1 MVLENMQNYGIY
13 TDLLKFGGMT
23 IHTTDINATT
33 IGDHFKWVINILN
46 DGIEKEE
53 VQSLF
58 VTVVFSDGVDVDLT
72 LFDYSF
78 NLAFWML
85 IVKTGDPIDSLKLVF
100 FEDVTQANI
109 KKYIDQAFLKKHR
122 TILPIKDLNN
132 YIDEIF
138 VAFKAFK
145 NYQMYLAN
153 TVCLEDTIKLMKQFP
168 EFNETIHLDVSGVPL
183 EDVKDFGMKAAR
195 KQIEYI
201 KNSDHCLRDSFRTG
215 EAISPKQYKEVQSNI
230 GTKPDGRGGIYPYV
244 INTSFING
252 GLNTLE
258 STTVES
264 SVGRIAQIL
273 QKTNVGTSGAF
284 ARILGLNN
292 QDTTLYKDPTYSCN
306 TKNFQKVFIKDYNML
321 KMYDMRYYRIGYK
334 GMDMR
339 LDSDRDKHLIGQTL
353 LFRSPMTCASYA
365 AGRGI
370 CYKCYGDLAYV
381 NSEINI
387 GKIAAELLSSIFT
400 QILLSAKHLLESLV
414 VKMNWS
420 EGFHEIFTIN
430 FNTIQL
436 KEDANYRGYTL
447 ILDPN
452 FDSDDDLDLDGFD
465 YNESI
470 TSFYVKTPD
479 GTIYDI
485 HTAEADS
492 IYIHP
497 DLMEVINTYNLDTV
511 EKIEIDMSTLVNI
524 PILFV
529 MQIKNKELSR
539 TMDKVKNIINNKNF
553 TKKYDRDE
561 LLRTFVETNIEGG
574 IVLSSVHFEVLLAN
588 QIRNAD
594 DIIDMPNWENPNE
607 QYQILT
613 LNEALTNNPR
623 ITVRLDYTKIS
634 KTLFNPSSF
643 KIKKPSTIDL
653 YFMEKPQEF
662 INNGDIISE
671 EKNGLINDIESNKH
685 NAITFEDRYVD

>member
-1 MVLENMQNYGIY
+1 MVLDNMQNYGIY
-13 TDLLKFGGMT
+13 ADLLKFGGMT
-23 IHTTDINATT
+23 IHTTDINVTN
-33 IGDHFKWVINILN
+33 IESHFRCVTNILN

-58 VTVVFSDGVDVDLT
+58 ITVVFSDNIDIDLT
-72 LFDYSF
+72 IFDYAF

-85 IVKTGDPIDSLKLVF
+85 IVKTGEPIDSLKLVF
-100 FEDVTQANI
+100 FDDVTQGNI
-109 KKYIDQAFLKKHR
+109 KKYIDQIFLKKYR
-122 TILPIKDLNN
+122 TVLPIKDLNN
-132 YIDEIF
+132 YIDDVF
-138 VAFKAFK
+138 MAFKAFK

-153 TVCLEDTIKLMKQFP
+153 TVCLEDTIKLMKQYP
-168 EFNETIHLDVSGVPL
+168 EFNDTIHLDVTGVPL
-183 EDVKDFGMKAAR
+183 EDVKDVGMKAAR

-252 GLNTLE
+252 GLSTIE
-258 STTVES
+258 SATVES

-292 QDTTLYKDPTYSCN
+292 QNTTLHKDPTYSCN
-306 TKNFQKVFIKDYNML
+306 TKNFQKVFIKDSNML

-334 GMDMR
+334 GLDMR
-339 LDSDRDKHLIGQTL
+339 LDADRDKHLIGQTL

-365 AGRGI
+365 AGHGI

-381 NSEINI
+381 NREINI

-420 EGFHEIFTIN
+420 EGFYDIFTIN

-436 KEDANYRGYTL
+436 KEDGNYKGYTL
-447 ILDPN
+447 VLDPN

-465 YNESI
+465 YNEST
-470 TSFYVKTPD
+470 TSFFVKCPD
-479 GTIYDI
+479 GMTYDI
-485 HTAEADS
+485 HTAELDS

-497 DLMEVINTYNLDTV
+497 DLMEIINTFNLDTV
-511 EKIEIDMSTLVNI
+511 DKIEIDMDALVKI

-529 MQIKNKELSR
+529 MQIKNNELSR
-539 TMDKVKNIINNKNF
+539 TMDKVKNIINNKSV

-561 LLRTFVETNIEGG
+561 LLRTFVETNIDGG
-574 IVLSSVHFEVLLAN
+574 IVLNSVHFEILLAN
-588 QIRNAD
+588 QIRNID
-594 DIIDMPNWENPNE
+594 DIIEMPNWEIPNE
-607 QYQILT
+607 EYQILT
-613 LNEALTNNPR
+613 LDEALTNNPS
-623 ITVRLDYTKIS
+623 ITTRLEYTKIS

-643 KIKKPSTIDL
+643 KINKPSTLDL
-653 YFMEKPQEF
+653 YFIEKPQEF
-662 INNGDIISE
+662 INNDEIISD
-671 EKNGLINDIESNKH
+671 EKNGLIDDIESNKH
-685 NAITFEDRYVD
+685 KAISFEDGYGD